1 MVYSE
6 LLLGI
11 SEQIGAA
18 DSFLIRAVPG
28 SMEPRQRA
36 QHLKARPTRSRL
48 IPTTAPNRGGYQ
60 PTPQV
65 KVEKEEAYE
74 TLLQPR
80 GDASDGPRRETP
92 RLPTGRP
99 PDTAWLLRLHP
110 DRSHGSQ
117 A

>member
-36 QHLKARPTRSRL
+36 QHLKAEAHTVSLNPHDSPKQRRVPAH
-48 IPTTAPNRGGYQ
+48 PAGEGGERGG
-60 PTPQV
+60 
-65 KVEKEEAYE
+65 
-74 TLLQPR
+74 L
-80 GDASDGPRRETP
+80 
-92 RLPTGRP
+92 
-99 PDTAWLLRLHP
+99 
-110 DRSHGSQ
+110 
-117 A
+117 